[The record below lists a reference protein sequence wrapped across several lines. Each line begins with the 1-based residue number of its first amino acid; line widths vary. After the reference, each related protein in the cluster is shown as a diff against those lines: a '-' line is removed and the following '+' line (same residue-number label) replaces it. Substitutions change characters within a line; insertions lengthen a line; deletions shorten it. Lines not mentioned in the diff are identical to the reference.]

1 VHLVSSDL
9 HLYRCDSEFSPA
21 GNFKIDL
28 VPDTLSPA
36 ACCCFSSAGYDRRL
50 YGYSPG
56 LLDSI

>member
-1 VHLVSSDL
+1 MGEENVFSCGRVHSVSSDL

-36 ACCCFSSAGYDRRL
+36 ACC
-50 YGYSPG
+50 
-56 LLDSI
+56 LLLLFFGPL